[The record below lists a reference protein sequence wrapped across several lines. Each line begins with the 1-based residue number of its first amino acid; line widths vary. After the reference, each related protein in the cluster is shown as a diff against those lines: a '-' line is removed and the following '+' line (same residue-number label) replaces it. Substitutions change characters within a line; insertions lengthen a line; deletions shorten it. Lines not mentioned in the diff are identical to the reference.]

1 MMKRITLTL
10 VGGGASSLAFLDA
23 FTRHW
28 NCQPNQDVVIFVIEK
43 KSVWGVGNAYTEDS
57 HSNLLNTQAG
67 VISGLPDLPGD
78 FMHWLN

>member
-28 NCQPNQDVVIFVIEK
+28 NCQPNQDVVIFVVEK
-43 KSVWGVGNAYTEDS
+43 KSVWGVGNAY
-57 HSNLLNTQAG
+57 
-67 VISGLPDLPGD
+67 
-78 FMHWLN
+78 